1 MGDSKLRI
9 HFLRHLRLRSLIIGH
24 KTVDNG
30 GEPMKKTPNLPK
42 NTSSPGS
49 KPPQKV
55 VLEATFETIGPDFAG
70 QRLDNYLLRW
80 AKGVPK
86 SHIYRIIRSGEVRI
100 NKKRA
105 LANSRLIEGDVVRLP
120 PTRLAQPKKLDQ
132 VISEDHAKTI
142 AADIPILFED
152 EYLLVIDKPSGLAV
166 HGGSGVQLGAIELF
180 RRARPETQFL
190 ELVHRL
196 DRDTSGILIMAKKR
210 SALLE
215 MHRQI
220 REGLTDKRYRL
231 IAHGAIQGFT
241 GTKPLTFPLLKYLL
255 ENGER
260 RVRVDSKGQASHT
273 NLRVT
278 EIIEQE
284 EAKFTLAEAQLKTG
298 RTHQIRVH
306 LQKIGHPILGDDKYG
321 LELVDQRLRI
331 KQLFLHAHFAV
342 FLHPKTSEK
351 MRIESDLPKRFYDF
365 LKDSHS
371 QSLAKMLSPKES
383 K

>member
-1 MGDSKLRI
+1 M
-9 HFLRHLRLRSLIIGH
+9 
-24 KTVDNG
+24 
-30 GEPMKKTPNLPK
+30 
-42 NTSSPGS
+42 
-49 KPPQKV
+49 KPPTKARISGKEPSKTRV
-55 VLEATFETIGPDFAG
+55 LAAVLETVGPDFAG

-105 LANSRLIEGDVVRLP
+105 LPSSRLVEGDVVRLP
-120 PTRLAQPKKLDQ
+120 PTRLAEPKKLDQ
-132 VISEDHAKTI
+132 VISEGQAKSLAT
-142 AADIPILFED
+142 DIPILFED

-180 RRARPETQFL
+180 RKARPENRFL

-231 IAHGAIQGFT
+231 IAHGAMNAIT
-241 GTKPLTFPLLKYLL
+241 GTKQLKFPLLKYVL

-260 RVRVDSKGQASHT
+260 RVRVDPKGQASHT
-273 NLRVT
+273 NIRVT
-278 EIIEQE
+278 EIVEQDD
-284 EAKFTLAEAQLKTG
+284 ASFTLAEAQLKTG

-321 LELVDQRLRI
+321 SESGDKQLRV
-331 KQLFLHAHFAV
+331 KQLFLHAHLAV
-342 FLHPKTSEK
+342 FAHPKTMEK
-351 MRIESDLPKRFYDF
+351 IRIETDLPKRFHDF
-365 LKDSHS
+365 LMQWNSRF
-371 QSLAKMLSPKES
+371 LSKSPQPKEID
-383 K
+383 

>member
-1 MGDSKLRI
+1 MNKSI
-9 HFLRHLRLRSLIIGH
+9 
-24 KTVDNG
+24 
-30 GEPMKKTPNLPK
+30 KTP
-42 NTSSPGS
+42 S
-49 KPPQKV
+49 KQRISGKEASKTKV
-55 VLEATFETIGPDFAG
+55 LAAVLEIVGPDFAG

-86 SHIYRIIRSGEVRI
+86 SHIYRIIRSGEVRV

-105 LANSRLIEGDVVRLP
+105 LPSSRLEEGDVVRLP
-120 PTRLAQPKKLDQ
+120 PTRLAEPKKLDQ
-132 VISEDHAKTI
+132 VITEAQAKTL
-142 AADIPILFED
+142 ATDIPILFED
-152 EYLLVIDKPSGLAV
+152 DYLLVIDKPSGLAV

-180 RRARPETQFL
+180 RKARPGHSFL

-231 IAHGAIQGFT
+231 IAHGAMNGIT
-241 GTKPLTFPLLKYLL
+241 GTKQLKFPLLKYLL

-260 RVRVDSKGQASHT
+260 RVRVDPKGQASHT
-273 NLRVT
+273 NIRVT
-278 EIIEQE
+278 ELFQRDRTS
-284 EAKFTLAEAQLKTG
+284 FTLVEAQLKTG

-321 LELVDQRLRI
+321 LESSDKELKV
-331 KQLFLHAHFAV
+331 KQLFLHAHLAV
-342 FLHPKTSEK
+342 FSHPKTLEK
-351 MRIESDLPKRFYDF
+351 MRIEADLPKRFHDF
-365 LKDSHS
+365 LAQWDSHF
-371 QSLAKMLSPKES
+371 LAKTLQPKEID
-383 K
+383 

>member
-1 MGDSKLRI
+1 MN
-9 HFLRHLRLRSLIIGH
+9 
-24 KTVDNG
+24 KTT
-30 GEPMKKTPNLPK
+30 TPP
-42 NTSSPGS
+42 S
-49 KPPQKV
+49 KPRNTGKEAPKTKV
-55 VLEATFETIGPDFAG
+55 LAAILETVGPDFAG

-105 LANSRLIEGDVVRLP
+105 LPSSRLVEGDVVRLP
-120 PTRLAQPKKLDQ
+120 PTRLAEPKKLDR
-132 VISEDHAKTI
+132 VISEAQAKTL
-142 AADIPILFED
+142 ATDIPILFED

-180 RRARPETQFL
+180 RKARPENAFL

-231 IAHGAIQGFT
+231 IAHGSMDTIT
-241 GTKPLTFPLLKYLL
+241 GTKQLKFPLLKYVL

-260 RVRVDSKGQASHT
+260 RVRVDPKGQPSHT
-273 NLRVT
+273 NIRVT
-278 EIIEQE
+278 EIVQHDS
-284 EAKFTLAEAQLKTG
+284 ASFTLVEAQLKTG

-321 LELVDQRLRI
+321 LESSDKELKV
-331 KQLFLHAHFAV
+331 KHLFLHAHLAV
-342 FLHPKTSEK
+342 FSHPKTSEK
-351 MRIESDLPKRFYDF
+351 IRIETNLPKRFHDF
-365 LKDSHS
+365 LAQWDSRF
-371 QSLAKMLSPKES
+371 LAQTLKPKEID
-383 K
+383 

>member
-1 MGDSKLRI
+1 MNKSIK
-9 HFLRHLRLRSLIIGH
+9 
-24 KTVDNG
+24 
-30 GEPMKKTPNLPK
+30 PP
-42 NTSSPGS
+42 S
-49 KPPQKV
+49 KPRISDKEPSKTKV
-55 VLEATFETIGPDFAG
+55 LGAILETVGPDFAG

-105 LANSRLIEGDVVRLP
+105 LPSSRLVEGDVVRLP
-120 PTRLAQPKKLDQ
+120 PTRLAEPKKLDQ
-132 VISEDHAKTI
+132 VISEGQAKTL
-142 AADIPILFED
+142 ATDIPILFED
-152 EYLLVIDKPSGLAV
+152 DCLLVINKPSGLAV

-180 RRARPETQFL
+180 RKARPENPFL
-190 ELVHRL
+190 ELAHRL

-231 IAHGAIQGFT
+231 ITHGAMDAIT
-241 GTKPLTFPLLKYLL
+241 GTKQLKFPLLKYLL

-260 RVRVDSKGQASHT
+260 RVRVDPKGQASHT
-273 NLRVT
+273 NIRVT
-278 EIIEQE
+278 ELLQGDG
-284 EAKFTLAEAQLKTG
+284 ASFTLVEAQLKTG

-321 LELVDQRLRI
+321 LESGDKKLKV
-331 KQLFLHAHFAV
+331 KQLFLHAHLAV
-342 FLHPKTSEK
+342 FSHPKTLEK
-351 MRIESDLPKRFYDF
+351 MRIEADLPKRFHDF
-365 LKDSHS
+365 LKQCNSRF
-371 QSLAKMLSPKES
+371 LAKTPQPKEIE
-383 K
+383 